1 MHKIFWHTV
10 PPRIEAPNEVCNFL
24 GALHPRHQLVFDI
37 KVYGFCHA
45 MLFRLSWYSCM
56 SCKKKLQ
63 CTAFFEITPKLTME
77 STSSQL
83 QFVHQTHVFMVS
95 SQGKLELGC
104 ILNCRLYCAPW
115 KPTFFC
121 LLSFEATDSFW
132 NKVVSLQPNQ
142 AKRNQ
147 LSEESHR
154 QHQTVIVFHVQVIQV
169 LFQCTVQIQFL
180 CTCKLLKILK
190 PLILVEIWLAYWKI
204 MQPCNTT
211 F

>member
-1 MHKIFWHTV
+1 MLENNKLEVSILCKKYFDTRC
-10 PPRIEAPNEVCNFL
+10 PQEFEAPNELCNFL

-63 CTAFFEITPKLTME
+63 CTALFEITLKLTME

-104 ILNCRLYCAPW
+104 ILNCRL
-115 KPTFFC
+115 
-121 LLSFEATDSFW
+121 
-132 NKVVSLQPNQ
+132 
-142 AKRNQ
+142 
-147 LSEESHR
+147 
-154 QHQTVIVFHVQVIQV
+154 
-169 LFQCTVQIQFL
+169 CTVHMK
-180 CTCKLLKILK
+180 TNLLLF
-190 PLILVEIWLAYWKI
+190 VV
-204 MQPCNTT
+204 

>member
-1 MHKIFWHTV
+1 MQCFSGCLGILAWAAKRNCSVQPSLKSLRSLQWRVRVHSFSSYIKPMFSWSAHK
-10 PPRIEAPNEVCNFL
+10 E
-24 GALHPRHQLVFDI
+24 
-37 KVYGFCHA
+37 
-45 MLFRLSWYSCM
+45 SWSWVV
-56 SCKKKLQ
+56 SKLQ
-63 CTAFFEITPKLTME
+63 AVLCT
-77 STSSQL
+77 
-83 QFVHQTHVFMVS
+83 
-95 SQGKLELGC
+95 
-104 ILNCRLYCAPW
+104 W

-180 CTCKLLKILK
+180 CTCKLLEILK
-190 PLILVEIWLAYWKI
+190 PLILVEIWLAYWK
-204 MQPCNTT
+204 
-211 F
+211 